1 MFYHLANF
9 FIGLSLVYIG
19 INHSESGF
27 LWDACLII
35 GGVYIGHVITEV
47 LNNPTHESD

>member
-1 MFYHLANF
+1 MLYHFGNF

-19 INHSESGF
+19 INHSESGS

-35 GGVYIGHVITEV
+35 GGIYIGHVITEV
-47 LNNPTHESD
+47 FNDPTPESD